1 MTATTGRCLCGDVTV
16 KVSAPMT
23 EISGCFCEN
32 CRRWGGGLQFGI
44 EVPEARCRFEGPVKV
59 HRSSRLAERAWCDTC
74 GSALYFRY
82 VEGADAGYFEIAP
95 GLFEDAGGARLTRV
109 VYADR
114 AVGGIELAGDH
125 ERVSRAAYR
134 AGNPHLDQEV

>member
-1 MTATTGRCLCGDVTV
+1 MSGVPKQIPKIAARSRAMVAGKG
-16 KVSAPMT
+16 APKR
-23 EISGCFCEN
+23 N
-32 CRRWGGGLQFGI
+32 
-44 EVPEARCRFEGPVKV
+44 
-59 HRSSRLAERAWCDTC
+59 
-74 GSALYFRY
+74 
-82 VEGADAGYFEIAP
+82 
-95 GLFEDAGGARLTRV
+95 GGARLTRV